1 MAQAVQFESKLKR
14 DKLKG
19 EVEDMEKLAK
29 RQNIL
34 ESSGV
39 VQSGSFGG
47 SVLNDREMFK
57 QKLSSKK
64 KQLEM
69 ITPPSPREMEDKSGM
84 NRDQMIE
91 RHKQLADFIVHP
103 QGQYPRMLSREE
115 MTECPPGADD
125 LNRLHHTKIAHH
137 TCDKNGD
144 LVSVDHSKGQ
154 MPAYVEYKNWSRI
167 LGLDAESELDSSLAN
182 MELLRPDRVNKNDS
196 LAQFASRVYANPASK
211 LTAQEY
217 EDRVGI
223 EGLNA
228 MQKQIHEQE
237 KQGEL
242 KAPDMVKQFKELYTP
257 DFPDAPEP
265 VADASPG
272 DEPIYVGNG
281 QWLLPD
287 GEMFQGLEAEAIK
300 HWADKEIE

>member
-154 MPAYVEYKNWSRI
+154 MPAYVE
-167 LGLDAESELDSSLAN
+167 
-182 MELLRPDRVNKNDS
+182 
-196 LAQFASRVYANPASK
+196 
-211 LTAQEY
+211 
-217 EDRVGI
+217 
-223 EGLNA
+223 
-228 MQKQIHEQE
+228 
-237 KQGEL
+237 
-242 KAPDMVKQFKELYTP
+242 
-257 DFPDAPEP
+257 
-265 VADASPG
+265 
-272 DEPIYVGNG
+272 
-281 QWLLPD
+281 
-287 GEMFQGLEAEAIK
+287 
-300 HWADKEIE
+300 